1 MSLTNAHVVM
11 PSAARAGILC
21 MLLLCGVAALAN
33 VPGGIIPGTNPAV
46 TLTDNG
52 GTVTMSNGIVSI
64 LCNKAGANIT
74 QINYTY
80 NNGNGAKTTQ
90 LLNGGNN
97 GGELYWEFGNF
108 TGITGDPGNATYSIA
123 VNPATGNANH
133 AAGSYG
139 EIDFLTTSSTA
150 GTVDVHFSMLR
161 GSPGFYVTGIWSH
174 RAADAAMSIGETR
187 TNIYN
192 SPIFNWMTVDPQ
204 RNKLMEIPNGT
215 SIPVPGAPQ
224 ECSLWINGVD
234 EGHYE
239 DKYKDSAIFGYQRT
253 WGYSSVGSGGYNIGL
268 WNVLAS
274 TEYYNGGPMKRELM
288 AQVIPD
294 ILNMLNGGH
303 YDADLDGN
311 FAAGELWTKTYGPY
325 FVYCNNV
332 SVSNTNAAQTAQLLY
347 NDAVAQ
353 AVAEAP
359 AWPYSWFVNA
369 NYTLES
375 GRGTVTGQIVISDTG
390 NPYASGSNLWVG
402 VVRQPITSTGS
413 YDFQQ
418 WLKPYQFWVQAD
430 SNGNFTIPSVISGT
444 GYTLYAF
451 GTGSEGTFMSQNQT
465 GGNPQLLYNL
475 PSTPFSVTVA
485 SGSTTNLGAI
495 TWNPTRAGATVFEIG
510 YPDRTARK
518 FRHGEDYWMDDNG
531 ASPTTPS
538 PIWTK
543 FLEYPFDFPD
553 GMTYNVG
560 TSRWTTDWNYVQPV
574 VTDTAG
580 NYNPSTGTITFTLPS
595 APPNGAK
602 ASFYIGLTSAD
613 AGETIVS
620 VNGND
625 LGTTAGVTSI
635 PGGNSGTGYSPT
647 YNNNDT
653 TVREGIN
660 AVFSDERLTFPASL
674 LKSGTNLNAITINM
688 RKGGYFANHIMY
700 DYVRLELPGYIPPAP
715 SAVAVYPGNDSILLS
730 WPLTPG
736 ATSYNVLRSTTPGTN
751 YVAIAGGSG
760 ITGPVCGSGPTNA
773 NWLDTTA
780 TNSTVYYYV
789 VRSVNTTGTSAN
801 SSQSA
806 GVAPSASVVTT
817 APAMPAGVVATG
829 SNRSATVSW
838 TPSPGASYYIIQ
850 RSTMYDNNG
859 GTYNTLGTITL
870 SNTTTATTYTDA
882 SKPVN
887 GTIYSYTV
895 TAVNASGTSEA
906 SAGATAVPA
915 PAAPAVG
922 TTLTITPGAGQVTL
936 NWTAV
941 PGAVGYVIKEA
952 TAPGGPYTY
961 IASIT
966 ELTYVITGLNN
977 NTTYYFTV
985 QPTNYGGSAP
995 TPGATAATTP
1005 LAPPAS
1011 LTAAAGNTQITLTW
1025 PAVSGATGYTVE
1037 RGAVSGGPYTPVGT
1051 PTGVSYT
1058 DNGLANGVAYCY
1070 VVATNNANGAG
1081 PVSAEATATPV
1092 TTLPVSPSNLKAT
1105 PGNTEVVLTWT
1116 VSAGATG
1123 YIVGQAGQSGG
1134 PYTSVAVTGTTYTS
1148 TGLTNG
1154 KTYYYVVAAT
1164 NAGGTG
1170 SNSNEVSAT
1179 LPIPVLEWHG
1189 GVSTAWDTVTNNWL
1203 LGGDATAYVNGDAV
1217 TFDDSAGSSA
1227 VLVTGTY
1234 SPSDVI
1240 FDNSILAYTLTG
1252 TNGGMISG
1260 TTGLVISGSAAVVL
1274 AGVNTFT
1281 GQTVVNKGVLQLIN
1295 PQALLGSTL
1304 DYNSQGGT
1312 LSFGPLTSCTIG
1324 GLTGAAALSLTG
1336 TSGTAVAL
1344 AVGYNGQEC
1353 TYSGSLSGT
1362 ASSLLKTGTGTLIL
1376 AGSNGSLLAATAGA
1390 GILSVSTHGVVN
1402 GNTANIT
1409 GGQLQINGGVLSAN
1423 GTSNIT
1429 AGSGGLLVN
1438 SGTAS
1443 FTAGLTTDAGVDNN
1457 LFIGVTG
1464 GLLNMASLFIGR
1476 NGTAFAT
1483 QPAAGSTTSGLYVN
1497 GGSAAITGQLDVCNQ
1512 AAANSS
1518 ESVRIDAGALTV
1530 GSTSIITLNNGN
1542 RWSVLDINGGV
1553 FTSNDETG
1561 AGIQLGGVFTG
1572 NNTVLLVRNGVA
1584 NTDKITFGDG
1594 VQTSGVDV
1602 LNVTGGA
1609 LYIGAG
1615 GMVAGGAGA
1624 YTTTINLSGTG
1635 TLGALADWS
1644 SPLNMTLGGDAIQA
1658 GDALGDAYNI
1668 TLSGT
1673 LTGTTLMKTGN
1684 GTLLLSGSCSI
1695 AGATTVTAGVLKV
1708 SGTLTGPSSVTISN
1722 GATFYL
1728 AGGSLSVSGG
1738 ITNNGIFKISGV
1750 PSLALAGS
1758 FVNNGVLDLINSA
1771 ATPPPNFVNDG
1782 TVLNASNINV
1792 QSAAMSGSSFTLTI
1806 QSYVQ
1811 HTYQLQ
1817 GSTSLTNP
1825 AWKNMGSSQ
1834 AGTGG
1839 PLQFT
1844 DSSAGGLQKF
1854 YQILVGP

>member
-1 MSLTNAHVVM
+1 MSLSNAHMLV
-11 PSAARAGILC
+11 PRRAQAAILC
-21 MLLLCGVAALAN
+21 ILLLGGAAAMAN

-80 NNGNGAKTTQ
+80 NNGNGTKTTQ
-90 LLNGGNN
+90 LLNGGND

-108 TGITGDPGNATYSIA
+108 TGITGNPGNATYSIA
-123 VNPATGNANH
+123 VNPATGDANH

-139 EIDFLTTSSTA
+139 EIDFSTTSSTA

-174 RAADAAMSIGETR
+174 RAGDAVMSIGETR

-294 ILNMLNGGH
+294 ILNMFNGGH
-303 YDADLDGN
+303 YNADLDGD

-332 SVSNTNAAQTAQLLY
+332 SVTNTNAAQTAQLLY

-353 AVAEAP
+353 AAAEAP

-369 NYTLES
+369 NYTPAS

-402 VVRQPITSTGS
+402 VVKQPITSAAS

-451 GTGSEGTFMSQNQT
+451 GTGAEGTFMSHNQS

-475 PSTPFSVTVA
+475 PSTPFNVTVA
-485 SGSTTNLGAI
+485 SGSTTSLGTI
-495 TWNPTRAGATVFEIG
+495 TWKPTRAGATVFEIG

-531 ASPTTPS
+531 ASPTMPS

-543 FLEYPFDFPD
+543 FLEYPFDFPN

-580 NYNPSTGTITFTLPS
+580 NYNPSTGTITFALPS
-595 APPNGAK
+595 APPTGAK
-602 ASFYIGLTSAD
+602 ASLYIGLTSAD

-620 VNGND
+620 VNGNN
-625 LGTTAGVTSI
+625 LGSTAGVTST
-635 PGGNSGTGYSPT
+635 PGGNSANGYSPT
-647 YNNNDT
+647 YNDNDT

-660 AVFSDERLTFPASL
+660 AVFSDERLTFPVSL
-674 LKSGTNLNAITINM
+674 LKSGTNLNSITINM

-700 DYVRLELPGYIPPAP
+700 DYIRLELPGYIPPAP
-715 SAVAVYPGNDSILLS
+715 SAVTAYPGNDSILLS
-730 WPLTPG
+730 WPVTPG
-736 ATSYNVLRSTTPGTN
+736 ATSYNVSRSTTSGTD
-751 YVAIAGGSG
+751 YVALAGGAG
-760 ITGPVCGSGPTNA
+760 VTGPVCGSGPTNA
-773 NWLDTTA
+773 TWLDTTA
-780 TNSTVYYYV
+780 TNGTAYYYV

-801 SSQSA
+801 SPQSA
-806 GVAPSASVVTT
+806 GVAPSAGIVTT
-817 APAMPAGVVATG
+817 APAAPTGVVAAG
-829 SNRSATVSW
+829 GNRSATVSW
-838 TPSPGASYYIIQ
+838 TPSSGASYYVIQ
-850 RSTMYDNNG
+850 RSTLYDNKG
-859 GTYNTLGTITL
+859 GTYNTLGSITL
-870 SNTTTATTYTDA
+870 SNTATATTYIDT
-882 SKPVN
+882 SNPEN

-895 TAVNASGTSEA
+895 TAVNASGASAA
-906 SAGATAVPA
+906 SAGATAVPT
-915 PAAPAVG
+915 PVAPAVD

-941 PGAVGYVIKEA
+941 PGGVGYVIEEA

-995 TPGATAATTP
+995 TPAATAATTP
-1005 LAPPAS
+1005 LAPPS
-1011 LTAAAGNTQITLTW
+1011 TLTATAGNTQISLTW
-1025 PAVSGATGYTVE
+1025 PAVAGASGYTVE
-1037 RGAVSGGPYTPVGT
+1037 RGAVTGGPYTTVGA

-1058 DNGLANGVAYCY
+1058 DNGLTNGTAYYY
-1070 VVATNNANGAG
+1070 VVATNNANGTG
-1081 PVSAEATATPV
+1081 PLSEEATATPV
-1092 TTLPVSPSNLKAT
+1092 TTVPVSPANLKAT

-1116 VSAGATG
+1116 ASAGATG
-1123 YIVGQAGQSGG
+1123 YIVRQAVQSGG
-1134 PYTSVAVTGTTYTS
+1134 PYTSVAVTGTTDTS

-1154 KTYYYVVAAT
+1154 QTYYYVVAAT
-1164 NAGGTG
+1164 NGGGTG
-1170 SNSNEVSAT
+1170 SNSGEVSAT
-1179 LPIPVLEWHG
+1179 LPIPELEWHG

-1203 LGGDATAYVNGDAV
+1203 LGGNATVYVNGDAV
-1217 TFDDSAGSSA
+1217 TFDDSAATSA
-1227 VLVTGTY
+1227 VVVTGTY
-1234 SPSDVI
+1234 SPSSVN
-1240 FDNSILAYTLTG
+1240 FNNSILAYTLTG
-1252 TNGGMISG
+1252 ASGGMISG
-1260 TTGLVISGSAAVVL
+1260 TTGLVKSGSAAVVL
-1274 AGVNTFT
+1274 AEANTFT
-1281 GQTVVNKGVLQLIN
+1281 GLTVINKGVLQLSN

-1304 DYNSQGGT
+1304 DYDNQGGT
-1312 LSFGPLTSCTIG
+1312 LSFGPLTSCTMG
-1324 GLTGAAALSLTG
+1324 GLTGAGALSLTN
-1336 TSGTAVAL
+1336 TSGAAMAL
-1344 AVGYNGQEC
+1344 AVGYNGQDS
-1353 TYSGSLSGT
+1353 TYSGTLSGT
-1362 ASSLLKTGTGTLIL
+1362 ASSLLKTGTGTLTL
-1376 AGSNGSLLAATAGA
+1376 AGSNGALLAATTGA
-1390 GILSVSTHGVVN
+1390 GTLSVSTGGVVN
-1402 GNTANIT
+1402 GSKANIT
-1409 GGQLQINGGVLSAN
+1409 GGQLQLNGGVLIAN
-1423 GTSNIT
+1423 ATSNIT

-1443 FTAGLTTDAGVDNN
+1443 FNAGLTTDAGSDNN

-1464 GLLNMASLFIGR
+1464 GVLDAASLFIGR
-1476 NGTAFAT
+1476 NGTAFDT
-1483 QPAAGSTTSGLYVN
+1483 QPAAGSTASGLYVD
-1497 GGSAAITGQLDVCNQ
+1497 GGTAAISGQLDVCTQ
-1512 AAANSS
+1512 SAATSS
-1518 ESVRIDAGALTV
+1518 DSVRLDAGSLTV
-1530 GSTSIITLNNGN
+1530 GSTTIITLNNGG

-1553 FTSNDETG
+1553 FTSNDTTG
-1561 AGIQLGGVFTG
+1561 AGIQLGGIFTG
-1572 NNTVLLVRNGVA
+1572 NNAVMLVRNGVA
-1584 NTDKITFGDG
+1584 NTNKITFGDG
-1594 VQTSGVDV
+1594 VQTSGADV

-1615 GMVAGGAGA
+1615 GVVAGGAGG
-1624 YTTTINLSGTG
+1624 YTTTVNLSGSG
-1635 TLGALADWS
+1635 TLGALANWS
-1644 SPLNMTLGGDAIQA
+1644 SPLSMTLGGDTIQA
-1658 GDALGDAYNI
+1658 GDALGNAYNI

-1673 LTGTTLMKTGN
+1673 LTGTTLMKTGY
-1684 GTLLLSGSCSI
+1684 GTLTLSGSCFI
-1695 AGATTVTAGVLKV
+1695 GGATTVTAGVMKV
-1708 SGTLTGPSSVTISN
+1708 SGTLTGPNSVTISN

-1738 ITNNGIFKISGV
+1738 ISNNGLFKISGV
-1750 PSLALAGS
+1750 PSLALTGS
-1758 FVNNGVLDLINSA
+1758 FVNNGVLDLIDGP
-1771 ATPPPNFVNDG
+1771 ATLPPNFVNNG
-1782 TVLNASNINV
+1782 SVLDASNINV
-1792 QSAAMSGSSFTLTI
+1792 RSAAMSGSIFTLTI
-1806 QSYVQ
+1806 RSYAQ

-1825 AWKNMGSSQ
+1825 AWTNIGSSQ
-1834 AGTGG
+1834 TGTGG
-1839 PLQFT
+1839 TLQFT
-1844 DSSAGGLQKF
+1844 DTSAAGPQKF